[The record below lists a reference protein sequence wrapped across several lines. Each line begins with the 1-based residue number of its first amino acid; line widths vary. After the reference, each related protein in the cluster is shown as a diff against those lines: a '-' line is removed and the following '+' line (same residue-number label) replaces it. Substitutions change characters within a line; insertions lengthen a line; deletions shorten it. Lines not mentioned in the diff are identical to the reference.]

1 MLFKPPT
8 PILLLP
14 PWTPYNKVTITNT
27 AYSLKTSTHKITGPF
42 INCIDVTTTFEIYSQ
57 HVCINKNTGAILLL

>member
-27 AYSLKTSTHKITGPF
+27 VYSLKTSTQKIPGPF
-42 INCIDVTTTFEIYSQ
+42 IYCIDVTTTSEIHRMS
-57 HVCINKNTGAILLL
+57 VLTNTGEILLL